1 MKTPLTIKIE
11 QALLGFKKP
20 DPNYKFV
27 LVATEVQL
35 AGRERVDV
43 ARFEEGRD
51 HRVEMTCY
59 EIKISRSDFRSDNGH
74 NFVGNK
80 NYYVMPA
87 KLAYQLEE
95 SIPEDIG
102 IIIYSKGHLFTR
114 REAEFK
120 HPSPLW
126 LSAYLFS
133 AIKRKETENL
143 EEEETE
149 TSYERSRECH
159 PGQLSIE
166 SLI

>member
-11 QALLGFKKP
+11 QALMIFKKP

-87 KLAYQLEE
+87 KLAYQVEE
-95 SIPEDIG
+95 QIPEDIG

-114 REAEFK
+114 RESSTQNI
-120 HPSPLW
+120 SPIW

-133 AIKRKETENL
+133 AIKRKETENT
-143 EEEETE
+143 EEEQKE
-149 TSYERSRECH
+149 TSYERSRGCH
-159 PGQLSIE
+159 PGQLTIE